1 MCYSHQGGSEFRV
14 EICVLFK
21 PRPSLLFGSWRIL
34 HRQGK
39 TIVDLGVQYISGQVE
54 SKEIV
59 VRNVQLQSEETQWH

>member
-1 MCYSHQGGSEFRV
+1 MFYSSY
-14 EICVLFK
+14 C
-21 PRPSLLFGSWRIL
+21 PSLLFGSWCIL

-54 SKEIV
+54 SEEIV